1 MALAVMFQINYIG
14 YRTERVDDL
23 SQNVH
28 FRNIDFNIYDLFSRF
43 YLNFVSWPLLSQ
55 SELLRTSCDILYSK
69 HAYTVRKYYKYKT

>member
-1 MALAVMFQINYIG
+1 MALAVMFQINYLA

-43 YLNFVSWPLLSQ
+43 YLNFVLWPLLS
-55 SELLRTSCDILYSK
+55 
-69 HAYTVRKYYKYKT
+69 